1 MKKLLFIF
9 GTLVLM
15 SCGNHV
21 KDTTSVDT
29 ISVDTTY
36 VDTIDVDSVYTGIID
51 SCIMYND

>member
-15 SCGNHV
+15 SCHV

-36 VDTIDVDSVYTGIID
+36 VDTIDSVYTGIID